1 MYRNADFSYFSCA
14 LSYHHCI
21 LIYVVACGTCSN
33 FYSLNLIFTMIFR
46 RTRRVPVGNFG
57 LDQILMRF
65 GDMTYMKTFLM
76 ILFLV
81 WPLSCSVTRD
91 AAKSSDQT
99 NLQGAWLA
107 ETETQNGIKKNVSFL
122 YVFKG
127 DKITFTDETRKE
139 MSYLFRLDTTGK
151 PKYLVI
157 RPVESPD
164 SAPVSVGYELD
175 GNSLKIVVAPEGLR
189 PTDISDKNNQELI
202 VCKRKGS

>member
-1 MYRNADFSYFSCA
+1 M
-14 LSYHHCI
+14 
-21 LIYVVACGTCSN
+21 
-33 FYSLNLIFTMIFR
+33 
-46 RTRRVPVGNFG
+46 
-57 LDQILMRF
+57 
-65 GDMTYMKTFLM
+65 
-76 ILFLV
+76 
-81 WPLSCSVTRD
+81 
-91 AAKSSDQT
+91 
-99 NLQGAWLA
+99 
-107 ETETQNGIKKNVSFL
+107 SFL

>member
-1 MYRNADFSYFSCA
+1 
-14 LSYHHCI
+14 
-21 LIYVVACGTCSN
+21 
-33 FYSLNLIFTMIFR
+33 
-46 RTRRVPVGNFG
+46 
-57 LDQILMRF
+57 MRF

-127 DKITFTDETRKE
+127 DTITFTDETGKE
-139 MSYLFRLDTTGK
+139 MSYSFRLDTTGK
-151 PKYLVI
+151 PKFLVI
-157 RPVESPD
+157 RSVESPD